1 MLRLTEFILWH
12 FICNCNE
19 KKMDR
24 KDGLKGDMEEKF
36 MSGELEIFP
45 DD

>member
-1 MLRLTEFILWH
+1 
-12 FICNCNE
+12 
-19 KKMDR
+19 MDR

-45 DD
+45 DDWSCYH